1 MGIGR
6 RNLSFAV
13 ENILRPPPPKK
24 WTFLL
29 HALIGKPNDIPLLP
43 FKNLWINESY
53 DCDKL
58 HRNHKQMRG

>member
-1 MGIGR
+1 MGIDR
-6 RNLSFAV
+6 ENLSFAV
-13 ENILRPPPPKK
+13 ENILRPKKKKK

-29 HALIGKPNDIPLLP
+29 HALIGKPNDFSLLP

>member
-1 MGIGR
+1 MGIDR
-6 RNLSFAV
+6 ENLSFAV
-13 ENILRPPPPKK
+13 ENILRPKKKKK

-29 HALIGKPNDIPLLP
+29 HALIGKPNDISLLP